1 MARKQC
7 FLVWKHGFI
16 HPYFTIHF
24 FVSFPVDLNQNASI
38 TYTPNLADFEAMRR
52 KEQTLSEIFTELDT
66 DQDGKIGAEELLSF
80 CEDIGTV
87 MTLEKAQKDIKHFDA
102 DNDGKIV
109 KDEWIELMFP
119 QFNVQ

>member
-1 MARKQC
+1 MP
-7 FLVWKHGFI
+7 KHLTLIFALFFI
-16 HPYFTIHF
+16 
-24 FVSFPVDLNQNASI
+24 PVDLNQNAGF
-38 TYTPNLADFEAMRR
+38 TYTPNLADFEAMRH

-80 CEDIGTV
+80 CEDIGRV
-87 MTLEKAQKDIKHFDA
+87 MTLEKAQKDIKHYDG
-102 DNDGKIV
+102 DKDGKIV